1 MSEGEGNLDRNMNM
15 TEVKNGKLEIVYP
28 SKDVEQGKRANE
40 SSNTPWGRI
49 IAMVI
54 AIAVL
59 VAACAV
65 TWVLISWQIGLI
77 VAAALIVLYVIVF
90 CWKRICIIIKTV
102 PRDLSAV
109 YCYIKILLLAR
120 KYTKL
125 DYMIPDILHDVV
137 KRHPNK
143 ACFLFEDEVWT
154 FQQVE
159 DFSLRVS
166 AVLKAQG
173 VKRGDIVAV
182 MAILKFTRRPLNTSN
197 DNVRVVE
204 SEADFTSLLE
214 TTTPLPWTKSDGE
227 GFNGKMLYIYT
238 SGTTGLPKAAVIS
251 TLSNLISIA
260 INYDMNIIV
269 ALDNSLNVWNDF
281 VKRFGIKKVVEFY
294 GATEGNANIVNID
307 NKPGAIGFISRII
320 PAIYPIAIIKVDEDT
335 GEPIRN
341 SKGLCQLAKPYEAGV
356 FIGKIQPNH
365 PSRAFLGYVDK
376 EASEK
381 KIVRNVLKHGDSA
394 FISGDILTSDD
405 LGYLYFRDRT
415 GDTFRWRGE
424 NVSTTEVEATISRI
438 ANQRDAVV
446 YGVEIPNTE
455 GRAGM
460 CGIVD
465 ADDTLDLD
473 KLALDMAKDLPKYA
487 RPVFIRIMKTMD
499 MTATFKI
506 RKVDLQKEGYNP
518 STIAD
523 KLYYFDP
530 KQNKYVILGSED
542 YDKIVSGQ
550 IRLALCCYAKVLLL
564 ARKCARNNLTVPD
577 IFHEVVQKHPN
588 KACFLFQDEV
598 WTFKEVEDFS
608 LRMTAVMKAQGVKK
622 GSIVGLFTSNCPEM
636 PALWLGNARLGAVTP
651 LINTNQRGKALLHSI
666 NVAKCDVLIFSE
678 EYLSGKYFNT
688 FNFLITSCCLEA
700 IQDISSELDT
710 SLKLFKFSRPSLNSA
725 KSEEASGDG
734 IPNLTKFIFM
744 ASGMHHM
751 RLNSDD
757 IVYCTLPLYHT
768 AGGVVSVGQALV
780 FGCTVVLKT
789 KFSASQFFPDC
800 AAHYIGE
807 MCRYVLATP
816 PSPADK
822 QHNVR
827 VIFGNG
833 LRPQI
838 WTEFVERFNIK
849 YVTEFY
855 GATEGNANIAN
866 TDGTPGAIGFVSRIF
881 PSVYPIAIIK
891 VDQDTGEPVR
901 DSSGLC
907 QIAGPDEPG
916 VFIGKISANNP
927 SREYLGY
934 VDKAASDKK
943 IIPNTEGRAGMCGLV
958 DADNTLDLEQL
969 ALDLSRELPAYARP
983 VFLRIMNAMD
993 MTGTYKIKKTDLQ
1006 KEGFDPSLVK
1016 NDKLYYLDTK
1026 QNKYKPLGREEF
1038 ENICN
1043 GKIRL

>member
-1 MSEGEGNLDRNMNM
+1 M
-15 TEVKNGKLEIVYP
+15 
-28 SKDVEQGKRANE
+28 
-40 SSNTPWGRI
+40 
-49 IAMVI
+49 I
-54 AIAVL
+54 AIVGVLGAFVAVSLYLGLCLTLICSIALGAIYLL
-59 VAACAV
+59 VFHSRWCY
-65 TWVLISWQIGLI
+65 
-77 VAAALIVLYVIVF
+77 VA
-90 CWKRICIIIKTV
+90 IKTA
-102 PRDLSAV
+102 PRDL
-109 YCYIKILLLAR
+109 R
-120 KYTKL
+120 
-125 DYMIPDILHDVV
+125 
-137 KRHPNK
+137 
-143 ACFLFEDEVWT
+143 
-154 FQQVE
+154 
-159 DFSLRVS
+159 
-166 AVLKAQG
+166 
-173 VKRGDIVAV
+173 
-182 MAILKFTRRPLNTSN
+182 
-197 DNVRVVE
+197 
-204 SEADFTSLLE
+204 
-214 TTTPLPWTKSDGE
+214 
-227 GFNGKMLYIYT
+227 
-238 SGTTGLPKAAVIS
+238 
-251 TLSNLISIA
+251 
-260 INYDMNIIV
+260 
-269 ALDNSLNVWNDF
+269 
-281 VKRFGIKKVVEFY
+281 
-294 GATEGNANIVNID
+294 
-307 NKPGAIGFISRII
+307 
-320 PAIYPIAIIKVDEDT
+320 
-335 GEPIRN
+335 
-341 SKGLCQLAKPYEAGV
+341 
-356 FIGKIQPNH
+356 
-365 PSRAFLGYVDK
+365 
-376 EASEK
+376 
-381 KIVRNVLKHGDSA
+381 
-394 FISGDILTSDD
+394 
-405 LGYLYFRDRT
+405 
-415 GDTFRWRGE
+415 
-424 NVSTTEVEATISRI
+424 
-438 ANQRDAVV
+438 
-446 YGVEIPNTE
+446 
-455 GRAGM
+455 
-460 CGIVD
+460 
-465 ADDTLDLD
+465 
-473 KLALDMAKDLPKYA
+473 
-487 RPVFIRIMKTMD
+487 
-499 MTATFKI
+499 
-506 RKVDLQKEGYNP
+506 
-518 STIAD
+518 
-523 KLYYFDP
+523 
-530 KQNKYVILGSED
+530 
-542 YDKIVSGQ
+542 
-550 IRLALCCYAKVLLL
+550 ALCCYAKVLLL

-678 EYLSGKYFNT
+678 EYLS
-688 FNFLITSCCLEA
+688 A

-734 IPNLTKFIFM
+734 IPNLTKLIEATPPATWTKADADGFLGNILYIYTSGTTGLPKAAVISNSRFIFM

-800 AAHYIGE
+800 AKYKATAAHYIGE

-943 IIPNTEGRAGMCGLV
+943 IVKDVFTHGDSAFISGDILVADELGYLFFRDRTGDTFRWRGENVSTSEVEAAISRVANHRDAVVYGVLIPNTEGRAGMCGLV

-983 VFLRIMNAMD
+983 VFLRIMSAMD